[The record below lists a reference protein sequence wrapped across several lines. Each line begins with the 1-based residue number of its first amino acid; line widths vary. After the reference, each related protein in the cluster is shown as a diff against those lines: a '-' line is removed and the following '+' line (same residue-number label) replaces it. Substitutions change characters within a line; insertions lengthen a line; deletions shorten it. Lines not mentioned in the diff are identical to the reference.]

1 MFISGELWRAPF
13 LAGLTYP
20 LLFLIGPSF
29 FLYTK
34 KLWNSDYKIKWEH
47 LVLLL
52 PTAWALWDSRGWILF
67 DLSEKSE
74 ILKNIEPWAQPEIP
88 LMGFIKFGVLI
99 VHTAIYLG
107 LVVKDLKSYQS
118 MIKDSVSNNKQ
129 VLKLSWLRK
138 LTKGLFIYVTGFFI
152 TMVLLASTKKYG
164 LLIDRAWVVVLTF
177 FVHTVGFLAIQQSY
191 FFSREADREEGT
203 SFKEESGENKYKKS
217 PLEESSAEKIF
228 IELKRVMEEEKLYL
242 NPDLKASELAQILEI
257 PLYQF
262 SHLLSLKSEYNFF
275 DFVNEYRVNEAKSLL
290 KDSSNDHLTILAIGF
305 EAGFNNK
312 SSFNRAFKKFTGE
325 TPSAYKKESILA

>member
-1 MFISGELWRAPF
+1 M
-13 LAGLTYP
+13 
-20 LLFLIGPSF
+20 
-29 FLYTK
+29 
-34 KLWNSDYKIKWEH
+34 H

-52 PTAWALWDSRGWILF
+52 PTTWALWDSRGWIFF
-67 DLSEKSE
+67 DLNEKSE

-88 LMGFIKFGVLI
+88 LIGFIKFGVLI

-152 TMVLLASTKKYG
+152 TMVLLASTKQYG
-164 LLIDRAWVVVLTF
+164 LLIDRAWIVVLTLF
-177 FVHTVGFLAIQQSY
+177 IHAVGFLAIQQSY
-191 FFSREADREEGT
+191 FFSKEADDEEMAT
-203 SFKEESGENKYKKS
+203 STEVNGDNKYRKS
-217 PLEESSAEKIF
+217 PLEESTAEKIF
-228 IELKRVMEEEKLYL
+228 MELKRVMEEEKLYL
-242 NPDLKASELAQILEI
+242 NPDLKASEVAQNLEI
-257 PLYQF
+257 PLYQL
-262 SHLLSLKSEYNFF
+262 SHLLSLKSEYSFF
-275 DFVNEYRVNEAKSLL
+275 DFVNEYRINEAKSLL

-305 EAGFNNK
+305 ESGFNNK

-325 TPSAYKKESILA
+325 TPSVYKKESVLV